1 MLESLFEFVQ
11 RVGEQL
17 LATPPWEAAAIVLA
31 VVYLLLAVKRSLWCW
46 LFAFLSTAIF
56 LVIMWQA
63 RLYMHVPLHVFYLV
77 MAVYGYVE
85 WRRGSTQAGEVPIV
99 RWSLQTHAIAI
110 GAVVALSLVNGW
122 WLHTFT
128 ADAAMPYVDAFVAW
142 GSVLTTFMV
151 ARRVLENWL
160 YWIVLDSVAAL
171 LYFSQG
177 LDATG
182 VLFLVYVGI
191 VVHGYRVW
199 LRESRGSVVS
209 T

>member
-1 MLESLFEFVQ
+1 MLDFAQ

-17 LATPPWEAAAIVLA
+17 LATPRWEAVAIVLA
-31 VVYLLLAVKRSLWCW
+31 LAYLLLAVKRSLWCW

-56 LVIMWQA
+56 LVLMWQK

-77 MAVYGYVE
+77 MAVYGYLE
-85 WRRGSTQAGEVPIV
+85 WRRGSANTGEVPIA
-99 RWSLQTHAIAI
+99 RWNLRTHGIAI
-110 GAVVALSLVNGW
+110 TAVLVLSLINGW

-128 ADAAMPYVDAFVAW
+128 TDAAMPYVDAFVAW

-160 YWIVLDSVAAL
+160 YWIVIDGVAAF

-177 LDATG
+177 LEATG

-199 LRESRGSVVS
+199 LRKLRASGY
-209 T
+209 

>member
-1 MLESLFEFVQ
+1 MLELSLEFTK
-11 RVGEQL
+11 RVIEQL
-17 LATPPWEAAAIVLA
+17 LATPPWEAAAIALA
-31 VVYLLLAVKRSLWCW
+31 VAYLLLAVRRSLWCW

-56 LVIMWQA
+56 LAIMWRA
-63 RLYMHVPLHVFYLV
+63 RLYMHVPLHVFYLA
-77 MAVYGYVE
+77 MAVYGYLD
-85 WRRGSTQAGEVPIV
+85 WRRGSAATGEVPIV

-160 YWIVLDSVAAL
+160 YWIVVDGVAAL

-191 VVHGYRVW
+191 VIHGYRVW
-199 LRESRGSVVS
+199 LRESRGAGLA